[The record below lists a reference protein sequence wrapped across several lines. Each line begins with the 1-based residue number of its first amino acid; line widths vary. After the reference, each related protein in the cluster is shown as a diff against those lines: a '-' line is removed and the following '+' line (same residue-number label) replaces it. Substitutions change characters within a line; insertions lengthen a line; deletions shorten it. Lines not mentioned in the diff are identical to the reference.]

1 MGGVAEVPFFPSLF
15 SGPCHSLGFRG
26 STGRLPKL
34 FGALGAKTRCLQMS
48 MLFNLLFEREMYC
61 NCTALWKAGEARHN
75 GRTFPRQWLSAQPG
89 GIGYEGT
96 LGKMRL
102 EFLQRAALHC
112 ISSYIILGGI
122 WVAKY
127 NVERSFYAVGLK
139 RILFLIQ
146 YLQYDVSS

>member
-1 MGGVAEVPFFPSLF
+1 MNEMPSNVDVVQ
-15 SGPCHSLGFRG
+15 SPVQEKC
-26 STGRLPKL
+26 
-34 FGALGAKTRCLQMS
+34 
-48 MLFNLLFEREMYC
+48 N

-75 GRTFPRQWLSAQPG
+75 GRIFPRQWLSAQPG

-146 YLQYDVSS
+146 YMQYDVSS